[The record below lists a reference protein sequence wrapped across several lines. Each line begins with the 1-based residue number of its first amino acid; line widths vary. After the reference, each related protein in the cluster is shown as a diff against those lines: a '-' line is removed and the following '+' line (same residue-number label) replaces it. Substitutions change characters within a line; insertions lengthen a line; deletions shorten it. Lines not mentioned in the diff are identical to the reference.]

1 MLFVEAVLIVLLAVR
16 LAESSIKNVAN
27 NDLI

>member
-16 LAESSIKNVAN
+16 LAESSIKNVAK